1 MKKSI
6 LFISLY
12 FLIFLVVSVPLF
24 LNIKINELSN
34 NVDELETQVFN
45 LEKQR
50 MLIKLQHNENYSIS
64 SIEKLSKT
72 HFYERLEISQ
82 KINKLEIP
90 YKLKKIEEEENISIL
105 GFGR

>member
-6 LFISLY
+6 LFISIY
-12 FLIFLVVSVPLF
+12 FVIFLIVSVPLF

-34 NVDELETQVFN
+34 NVDELETEMFN
-45 LEKQR
+45 LERQR
-50 MLIKLQHNENYSIS
+50 MLIKLKHSENYSIS

-72 HFYERLEISQ
+72 YFYERLEISQ

-90 YKLKKIEEEENISIL
+90 YKLKTEEEENITIL
-105 GFGR
+105 GFGK